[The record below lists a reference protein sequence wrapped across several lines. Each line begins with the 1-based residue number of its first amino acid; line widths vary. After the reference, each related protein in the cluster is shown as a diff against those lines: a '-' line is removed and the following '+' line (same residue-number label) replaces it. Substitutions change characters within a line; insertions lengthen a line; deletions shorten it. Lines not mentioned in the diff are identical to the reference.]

1 LTLKEKDSNFVGNK
15 YGIGLKTN
23 TRIICGAKRELRVKS
38 SPKSILVLFERRV
51 KVSL

>member
-1 LTLKEKDSNFVGNK
+1 LVVNEETEKFV
-15 YGIGLKTN
+15 
-23 TRIICGAKRELRVKS
+23 AKSELRVKS